1 MNSPIVINILKKEAT
16 ATIPSYGSEFAA
28 GMDITSSITTIIPAK
43 TRKLI
48 STGISVSWTGFDEQ
62 NYYLRVAPRSGLSV
76 KNNIDIGAG
85 VIDYDYR
92 GIIYVCMIN
101 NGNEDFEVKEG
112 MKIAQLILEKC
123 YRPIIIETERLTE
136 TKRAESGFGS
146 TGLF

>member
-1 MNSPIVINILKKEAT
+1 MTENITLNVLKKTDDAM
-16 ATIPSYGSEFAA
+16 IPIYGSKYAV
-28 GMDITSSITTIIPAK
+28 GMDIFSNTNDIISPGK
-43 TRKLI
+43 RKLI
-48 STGISVSWTGFDEQ
+48 STGISVSWSGLDEE

-101 NGNEDFEVKEG
+101 NGTNDFEVSKN

-123 YRPIIIETERLTE
+123 NRPIIKEVSDLDNTERGHN
-136 TKRAESGFGS
+136 GFGS
-146 TGLF
+146 TGV

>member
-1 MNSPIVINILKKEAT
+1 MTGNITLNVLKKTEDAM
-16 ATIPSYGSEFAA
+16 IPIYGSKYAV
-28 GMDITSSITTIIPAK
+28 GMDIFSNTNDIISPGK
-43 TRKLI
+43 RKLI
-48 STGISVSWTGFDEQ
+48 STGISVSWSGLDEE

-101 NGNEDFEVKEG
+101 NGTNDFEVSKD

-123 YRPIIIETERLTE
+123 NRPIIKEVSDLDNTERGHN
-136 TKRAESGFGS
+136 GFGS
-146 TGLF
+146 TGV

>member
-1 MNSPIVINILKKEAT
+1 MTENITLNVLKKTDDAM
-16 ATIPSYGSEFAA
+16 IPIYGSKYAV
-28 GMDITSSITTIIPAK
+28 GMDIFSNTNDIISAGK
-43 TRKLI
+43 RKLI
-48 STGISVSWTGFDEQ
+48 STGISVSWSGLDEE

-101 NGNEDFEVKEG
+101 NGTNDFEVSKN

-123 YRPIIIETERLTE
+123 NRPIIKEVSDLDNTERGHN
-136 TKRAESGFGS
+136 GFGS
-146 TGLF
+146 TGV

>member
-1 MNSPIVINILKKEAT
+1 MTENITLNVLKKTEDAM
-16 ATIPSYGSEFAA
+16 IPIYGSKYAV
-28 GMDITSSITTIIPAK
+28 GMDIFSNTNDIISPGK
-43 TRKLI
+43 RKLI
-48 STGISVSWTGFDEQ
+48 STGISVSWSGLDEE

-101 NGNEDFEVKEG
+101 NGTNDFEVSKN

-123 YRPIIIETERLTE
+123 NRPIIKEVSDLDNTERGHN
-136 TKRAESGFGS
+136 GFGS
-146 TGLF
+146 TGV

>member
-1 MNSPIVINILKKEAT
+1 MTENITLNVLKKTEDAM
-16 ATIPSYGSEFAA
+16 IPIYGSKYAV
-28 GMDITSSITTIIPAK
+28 GMDIFSDTNDIISAGK
-43 TRKLI
+43 RKLI
-48 STGISVSWTGFDEQ
+48 STGISVSWSGLDEE

-101 NGNEDFEVKEG
+101 NGTNDFEVSKD

-123 YRPIIIETERLTE
+123 IRPIIKEVSDLDNTERGHN
-136 TKRAESGFGS
+136 GFGS
-146 TGLF
+146 TGV

>member
-1 MNSPIVINILKKEAT
+1 MTENITLNVLKKTEDAM
-16 ATIPSYGSEFAA
+16 IPIYGSKYAV
-28 GMDITSSITTIIPAK
+28 GMDIFSNTNDIISAGK
-43 TRKLI
+43 RKLI
-48 STGISVSWTGFDEQ
+48 STGISVSWSGLDEE

-101 NGNEDFEVKEG
+101 NGTNDFEVVKN

-123 YRPIIIETERLTE
+123 NRPIIKEVSDLDNTERGHN
-136 TKRAESGFGS
+136 GFGS
-146 TGLF
+146 TGV

>member
-1 MNSPIVINILKKEAT
+1 MTENITLNVLKKTEDAM
-16 ATIPSYGSEFAA
+16 IPIYGSKYAV
-28 GMDITSSITTIIPAK
+28 GMDVFSNINDIISAGK
-43 TRKLI
+43 RKLI
-48 STGISVSWTGFDEQ
+48 STGISVSWSGLDEE

-101 NGNEDFEVKEG
+101 NGTNDFEVSKD

-123 YRPIIIETERLTE
+123 NRPIIKEVSDLDNTERGHN
-136 TKRAESGFGS
+136 GFGS
-146 TGLF
+146 TGV

>member
-1 MNSPIVINILKKEAT
+1 
-16 ATIPSYGSEFAA
+16 
-28 GMDITSSITTIIPAK
+28 MDIFSNTNDIISAGK
-43 TRKLI
+43 RKLI
-48 STGISVSWTGFDEQ
+48 STGISVSWSGLDEE

-101 NGNEDFEVKEG
+101 NGTNDFEVVKD

-123 YRPIIIETERLTE
+123 NRPIIKEVSDLDNTERGNN
-136 TKRAESGFGS
+136 GFGS
-146 TGLF
+146 TGV

>member
-1 MNSPIVINILKKEAT
+1 MTENITLNVLKKTEDAM
-16 ATIPSYGSEFAA
+16 IPIYGSKYAV
-28 GMDITSSITTIIPAK
+28 GMDVFSNTNDIISAGK
-43 TRKLI
+43 RKLI
-48 STGISVSWTGFDEQ
+48 STGISVSWSGLDEE

-101 NGNEDFEVKEG
+101 NGTNDFEVSKD

-123 YRPIIIETERLTE
+123 IRPIIKEVSDLDNTERGHN
-136 TKRAESGFGS
+136 GFGS
-146 TGLF
+146 TGV

>member
-1 MNSPIVINILKKEAT
+1 MTENITLNILKKSEDAM
-16 ATIPSYGSEFAA
+16 IPIYGSKYAV
-28 GMDITSSITTIIPAK
+28 GMDIFSNTNDIISAGK
-43 TRKLI
+43 RKLI
-48 STGISVSWTGFDEQ
+48 STGISVSWSGLDEE

-101 NGNEDFEVKEG
+101 NGTNDFEVVKD

-123 YRPIIIETERLTE
+123 NRPIIKEVITLDNTERGHN
-136 TKRAESGFGS
+136 GFGS
-146 TGLF
+146 TGV

>member
-1 MNSPIVINILKKEAT
+1 MTENITLNVLKKTDDAM
-16 ATIPSYGSEFAA
+16 IPIYGSKYAV
-28 GMDITSSITTIIPAK
+28 GMDIFSNTNDIISAGK
-43 TRKLI
+43 RKLI
-48 STGISVSWTGFDEQ
+48 STGISVSWSGLDEE

-101 NGNEDFEVKEG
+101 NGTNDFEVVKD

-123 YRPIIIETERLTE
+123 NRPIIKEVSTLDNTERGNN
-136 TKRAESGFGS
+136 GFGS
-146 TGLF
+146 TGV

>member
-1 MNSPIVINILKKEAT
+1 MSGL
-16 ATIPSYGSEFAA
+16 
-28 GMDITSSITTIIPAK
+28 
-43 TRKLI
+43 
-48 STGISVSWTGFDEQ
+48 DEE

-101 NGNEDFEVKEG
+101 NGTNDFEVVKN

-123 YRPIIIETERLTE
+123 NRPTIKEVSDLDNTERGHN
-136 TKRAESGFGS
+136 GFGS
-146 TGLF
+146 TGV

>member
-1 MNSPIVINILKKEAT
+1 MTENITLNVLKKTDDAM
-16 ATIPSYGSEFAA
+16 IPIYGSKYAV
-28 GMDITSSITTIIPAK
+28 GMDIFSNTNDIISAGK
-43 TRKLI
+43 RKLI
-48 STGISVSWTGFDEQ
+48 STGISVSWSGLDEE

-101 NGNEDFEVKEG
+101 NGTNDFEVVKD

-123 YRPIIIETERLTE
+123 NRPIIKEVSTLENTERGNN
-136 TKRAESGFGS
+136 GFGS
-146 TGLF
+146 TGV

>member
-1 MNSPIVINILKKEAT
+1 MTENITLNILKKTDDAM
-16 ATIPSYGSEFAA
+16 IPIYGSKYAV
-28 GMDITSSITTIIPAK
+28 GMDIFSNTNDIISAGK
-43 TRKLI
+43 RKLI
-48 STGISVSWTGFDEQ
+48 STGISVSWSGLDEE

-101 NGNEDFEVKEG
+101 NGTNDFEVVKG

-123 YRPIIIETERLTE
+123 NRPIIKEVSDLDNTERGNN
-136 TKRAESGFGS
+136 GFGS
-146 TGLF
+146 TGI